1 MRRESAISS
10 IPGAEYFLHL
20 CDTAGVALLS
30 VDSDLTI
37 RYCNHKTAELLGRR
51 IERVVGAAL
60 RDVLGGRDGAAMEE
74 LARRAIRRGECGTTE
89 FRWQN
94 PDGGHH
100 FLAATLSPIRDD
112 QDHIHGASVCFR
124 DITRCMDLQDQL
136 GQARKMRALGTMAGK
151 FAHHFNNI
159 LGSVVTSV
167 DFAKQC
173 SDMRVMRRTMHSVAG
188 SLQRATTLMDELL
201 AFAEADHRDT
211 DLADLTETILHF
223 AEDIKPT
230 LDERNVEFDLKLAR
244 VPVVEVPRNQF
255 LTVLNNLAGNAVEAM
270 MHGGRLS
277 VELEANRDHVVC
289 RIVDTGEG
297 IAREHLEH
305 VLEPFYSTKNPEF
318 GAGIGRHH
326 GLGLSVALGIV
337 HEMGGDIVVSST
349 PGRMTTIEIK
359 LPLDPSKPLRLEWE
373 DAPQPLDP

>member
-1 MRRESAISS
+1 
-10 IPGAEYFLHL
+10 
-20 CDTAGVALLS
+20 
-30 VDSDLTI
+30 
-37 RYCNHKTAELLGRR
+37 
-51 IERVVGAAL
+51 
-60 RDVLGGRDGAAMEE
+60 
-74 LARRAIRRGECGTTE
+74 
-89 FRWQN
+89 
-94 PDGGHH
+94 
-100 FLAATLSPIRDD
+100 
-112 QDHIHGASVCFR
+112 
-124 DITRCMDLQDQL
+124 MDLQDQL
-136 GQARKMRALGTMAGK
+136 GQSRKMRALGTMAGK

-173 SDMRVMRRTMHSVAG
+173 SDMRIMRKTMHSVAG
-188 SLQRATTLMDELL
+188 SLQRATTMLNELL

-277 VELEANRDHVVC
+277 VELAANRDHVVC
-289 RIVDTGEG
+289 RFVDTGEG

-305 VLEPFYSTKNPEF
+305 VLEPFYSTKNPDF

-337 HEMGGDIVVSST
+337 HEMGGDIAVSST

-359 LPLDPSKPLRLEWE
+359 LPLDPSKPLRPEWE
-373 DAPQPLDP
+373 DAPQPLDPVTRLKQTCLIAEHVSQFTDFKRTLIERVVKPGQCLKMAGLIKEESRQIQLRLSLMRGKALRNGRAGPDHGHLLT